1 MKCVRMTDI
10 DKFKNFL
17 PPSIETKDKLC
28 EWGVGGGGNFFS
40 LDSEIAFK
48 SNTF

>member
-1 MKCVRMTDI
+1 MTDI

-17 PPSIETKDKLC
+17 PPSMETKDKLC
-28 EWGVGGGGNFFS
+28 VRGRGLGFFS